1 MHGMVQ
7 SQSFNGDG
15 KMLHYPV
22 EWKDRMH
29 IGFHVFGNQVPG
41 LHKRVL
47 HYFEFLT
54 NIDEEKKIYTRWVGP
69 SPTENSC
76 AISKICLQCKIFLN
90 FSSNI
95 SGEQ

>member
-22 EWKDRMH
+22 EWKDSMH
-29 IGFHVFGNQVPG
+29 TGFHVFGNQVPG

-47 HYFEFLT
+47 
-54 NIDEEKKIYTRWVGP
+54 EKRQ
-69 SPTENSC
+69 
-76 AISKICLQCKIFLN
+76 L
-90 FSSNI
+90 
-95 SGEQ
+95 

>member
-1 MHGMVQ
+1 MVQ

>member
-1 MHGMVQ
+1 MYGMVQ

-22 EWKDRMH
+22 EWKDSMH

-54 NIDEEKKIYTRWVGP
+54 NIDEEKKIHQMGWP
-69 SPTENSC
+69 
-76 AISKICLQCKIFLN
+76 
-90 FSSNI
+90 FSN
-95 SGEQ
+95 

>member
-15 KMLHYPV
+15 KMLHYPI

>member
-95 SGEQ
+95 SGE